1 LLRRVSPD
9 KAPALSEEHSDSLD
23 LVSMLYDNLLK
34 DVQPGSNAA
43 ALLAKLQVPMMRV
56 ALSDR
61 GFFTRAEHPA
71 RQMINTIAET
81 GVHWL
86 ADDEPD
92 AQLAAQV
99 HSLVDRAVHEFH
111 GDSRVFQSLVQE
123 LLSHLQTVARKA
135 EVAERRHVDAARGKE
150 KLTVA
155 REHAAEAVGA
165 VIKDQKLPRFTRTML
180 SQAWTDVM
188 ALTALRHGEASP
200 AWQRELQVAARLVE
214 IAQLPEGEHADSRD
228 EDLRL
233 QREIEAALTRVGY
246 QGNDVTAIAR
256 RLVHPNAPDT
266 DESSSRT
273 ELTMRLKAR
282 ARLGEQVPA
291 SKAARIP
298 LTSAETAQLER
309 LAQVPAGT
317 WFEFMTPA
325 GVKVRRRLAWLSKA
339 TGEAMFVNQRGQKNA
354 EYPLEGLARMLAKG
368 QATIVEDDKGQI
380 IDRAWE
386 KVLDALRSFAVPAAD
401 AAGGR
406 P

>member
-1 LLRRVSPD
+1 
-9 KAPALSEEHSDSLD
+9 
-23 LVSMLYDNLLK
+23 
-34 DVQPGSNAA
+34 
-43 ALLAKLQVPMMRV
+43 
-56 ALSDR
+56 
-61 GFFTRAEHPA
+61 
-71 RQMINTIAET
+71 
-81 GVHWL
+81 
-86 ADDEPD
+86 
-92 AQLAAQV
+92 
-99 HSLVDRAVHEFH
+99 
-111 GDSRVFQSLVQE
+111 
-123 LLSHLQTVARKA
+123 
-135 EVAERRHVDAARGKE
+135 
-150 KLTVA
+150 
-155 REHAAEAVGA
+155 
-165 VIKDQKLPRFTRTML
+165 
-180 SQAWTDVM
+180 
-188 ALTALRHGEASP
+188 
-200 AWQRELQVAARLVE
+200 
-214 IAQLPEGEHADSRD
+214 
-228 EDLRL
+228 
-233 QREIEAALTRVGY
+233 
-246 QGNDVTAIAR
+246 
-256 RLVHPNAPDT
+256 
-266 DESSSRT
+266 
-273 ELTMRLKAR
+273 MRLKAR